1 MQSEPHPTE
10 FCCLFRLANY
20 LLGGCITRS
29 SEWRSTLELLRFCAA
44 CLSPRVTQNHA
55 CQVVARLLKFNNE
68 VVYEHLLTPE
78 VPFALDYF
86 EVVFSLCEVMSR
98 IYAKFEEEV
107 RCDGLR

>member
-1 MQSEPHPTE
+1 MI
-10 FCCLFRLANY
+10 CCVVSL
-20 LLGGCITRS
+20 
-29 SEWRSTLELLRFCAA
+29 
-44 CLSPRVTQNHA
+44 
-55 CQVVARLLKFNNE
+55 QVVARLLKFNNE

-107 RCDGLR
+107 RCIAAHVR

>member
-1 MQSEPHPTE
+1 M
-10 FCCLFRLANY
+10 FRLAKC
-20 LLGGCITRS
+20 LLGGA
-29 SEWRSTLELLRFCAA
+29 STDHQNGAAHWNCCAFVFA

-86 EVVFSLCEVMSR
+86 EVVFSLCEVMGR

-107 RCDGLR
+107 RCDEMR